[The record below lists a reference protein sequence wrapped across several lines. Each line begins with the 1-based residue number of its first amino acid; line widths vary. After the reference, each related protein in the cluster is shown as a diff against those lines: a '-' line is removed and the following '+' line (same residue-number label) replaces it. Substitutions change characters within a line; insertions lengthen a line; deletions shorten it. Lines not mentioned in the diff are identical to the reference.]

1 MNLATTR
8 IAMSSGLPHRH
19 PDNKSA
25 VTIVRE
31 TNLEHCSDI
40 SCKSEKTMVLQ
51 GRIGESPKTRGPNKN
66 IPSKV

>member
-8 IAMSSGLPHRH
+8 IAMSSGLPPRH

-40 SCKSEKTMVLQ
+40 SCKSATTMVLQ

-66 IPSKV
+66 IPSQV